1 MSNEQQRVPVAER
14 VFMIDA
20 LAILVFFT
28 LIYVKVTLPYAPFV
42 FGAILL
48 PSLVGLFL
56 YPGSVGRTLWA
67 VLILV
72 ALLGMFALGGVL

>member
-14 VFMIDA
+14 VFMLDA

-28 LIYVKVTLPYAPFV
+28 LIYVKVSLPYAPFV

-48 PSLVGLFL
+48 PSLVGCLL
-56 YPGSVGRTLWA
+56 YPGSVGRSLWL
-67 VLILV
+67 VLIVV
-72 ALLGMFALGGVL
+72 ALIGMFALGGIL